1 MPNIE
6 DLPSR
11 VDHEHYSS
19 ALGAADFIAAHHDDE
34 GSYKVSEHWG
44 PEGEIYRAICVW
56 ALLDAYKFSGKPEYL
71 DKSRIILERFT
82 KRQRKSGGWTISL
95 GSDGMKF
102 KITDEDRS
110 DSESSEDPV
119 IAGAVLKAI
128 VDYQTITNNNE
139 FKEMGDKAFDYL
151 MTLWDSNIG
160 TINENRDRHLSAL
173 RSNPDAYHFL
183 ILLGFDAWANAGS
196 KQAKELMPQIVG
208 FVKNTYENFDS
219 ETMPLMIGYH
229 VAVLTKFC
237 PLEYSLNYIKPK
249 LDAYM
254 EKGLFSS
261 NDIPG
266 GYGHHD
272 GLRGIVTDELHMRSG
287 IGLAYALK
295 AYDLNTGE
303 NVYQNSKWYSDLCGW
318 IDSMKNDDGS
328 YYEYQTAVD
337 EKKYGKGSAGQYLVV
352 LWILG
357 TLLNK

>member
-1 MPNIE
+1 MLNVE
-6 DLPSR
+6 ELPSR
-11 VDHEHYSS
+11 VDCSRFYA

-71 DKSRIILERFT
+71 DKSRIILERFK

-110 DSESSEDPV
+110 DSESSEDPI

-151 MTLWDSNIG
+151 MILWDSNIG
-160 TINENRDRHLSAL
+160 TINENRNRNLSAL
-173 RSNPDAYHFL
+173 RSNPDQYHFL
-183 ILLGFDAWANAGS
+183 ILLGINAWVNIGS
-196 KQAKELMPQIVG
+196 VQAKEIFPQILD
-208 FVKNTYENFDS
+208 FVRKTFESFNN
-219 ETMPLMIGYH
+219 ETMPLMFGYH

-237 PLEYSLNYIKPK
+237 PLQYSLDIIKPK
-249 LDAYM
+249 LNAYM
-254 EKGLFSS
+254 DKALFRS
-261 NDIPG
+261 NDICG

-303 NVYQNSKWYSDLCGW
+303 NVYQNSEWYSDLCGW
-318 IDSMKNDDGS
+318 IDNMKSNDGS
-328 YYEYQTAVD
+328 YFEYQTD
-337 EKKYGKGSAGQYLVV
+337 TDKQKYGKGSAGQYLPI

-357 TLLNK
+357 TLLK